1 MVTPMTQKYFGF
13 GELGNSVMYGLCGVE
28 VIGGFFLVRWLSRV
42 LEERVLLAAGLLVS
56 CVACVW
62 CLVFLADPKGMHVC
76 VCVWVIKY
84 ECSVG
89 QMPEQTGTHLR
100 ADSHNMLALFDA
112 RWCV

>member
-76 VCVWVIKY
+76 VCVGYKVRVLCWPNARTDWHTPA
-84 ECSVG
+84 CG
-89 QMPEQTGTHLR
+89 QPQYAGT
-100 ADSHNMLALFDA
+100 
-112 RWCV
+112 V